1 MQRLIDRHLPGD
13 YHDSV
18 SSRISPTRP
27 LTKEMIF
34 ERMFLSLPRPAA
46 LMMRVRNAIV
56 RPFGLQPGG
65 SFRDLVTEKSEEE
78 IVISKNDRH
87 LSFWVGIFC
96 SKMEDGWQDASI
108 TTVVRY
114 NNLFGRLYFAII
126 WVFHKV
132 LARSLFKKATGQ
144 DPSL

>member
-1 MQRLIDRHLPGD
+1 M
-13 YHDSV
+13 
-18 SSRISPTRP
+18 RP

-46 LMMRVRNAIV
+46 LMMRLRNAVI
-56 RPFGLQPGG
+56 RPFGLQHGG

-78 IVISKNDRH
+78 IVLCKNDRH
-87 LSFWVGIFC
+87 LSFRVGIYC
-96 SKMEDGWQDASI
+96 SKMEDGWQDVSI

-114 NNLFGRLYFAII
+114 NNLSGRLYFAVI

-144 DPSL
+144 DPPL